1 MKYGENSAVGDLIS
15 KTYIS
20 KSADF
25 NVTCFPVFS
34 ILKAAKMLTVDYFS
48 LDVERAEL
56 RVLKTIPFDK
66 VFIKVFQPIQF
77 NSSIFNMA
85 LALA

>member
-15 KTYIS
+15 RAYIS

-25 NVTCFPVFS
+25 NVTCIPLFS

-66 VFIKVFQPIQF
+66 VFIKVFQSLQF
-77 NSSIFNMA
+77 NSSSSIFDMA
-85 LALA
+85 LA